1 MIRLLAVP
9 LQTRTPQHLQPP
21 HILVLFRPTSS
32 LDCLGRISH
41 TFIIVQCQ
49 QSIIGGNERS
59 KKDTPVIGLLAH
71 DDRVGIELQRFDD
84 VFLQIIAGTVAVGN
98 VRRRDAYSRLWKMR
112 ET

>member
-1 MIRLLAVP
+1 M
-9 LQTRTPQHLQPP
+9 
-21 HILVLFRPTSS
+21 
-32 LDCLGRISH
+32 GRISH

-59 KKDTPVIGLLAH
+59 KKDVPVIGLLAH